1 MDLSGGDTGARLPR
15 ANPVRNKA
23 AADQQVRGLN

>member
-1 MDLSGGDTGARLPR
+1 MDAGGGAGTRLPR

-23 AADQQVRGLN
+23 PADQQVRGA